1 MSTTR
6 PAGIFIWY
14 ELMTADSAAAIEF
27 YSHVVG
33 WTAAAMPSSGV
44 PYTLLSSGGVNA
56 GGVLQLSPEMCA
68 AGVPECWIGYIGVA
82 DVDAMVEKLKAAGG
96 VVHRA
101 PEDIPTVGRFAVVA
115 DPHGAAFQIMTP
127 ISKEPLPEIAPDA
140 PGHVGWR
147 ELHAGNAGEAWTFYS
162 ELFGWTKDMAVD
174 MGPMGVYQTFATGG
188 APVGGMMTKP
198 AHFPSA
204 FWAYYFTVPTLDA
217 AIERV
222 KARGGQLLNGPHEVP
237 GGSFIANC
245 MDPRGAMFSLVSR
258 SR

>member
-14 ELMTADSAAAIEF
+14 ELMTADSAASIEF

-33 WTAAAMPSSGV
+33 WTSAAMPSSGV
-44 PYTLLSSGGVNA
+44 PYTLLSYGGVNA

-68 AGVPECWIGYIGVA
+68 AGAPECWIGYIGVA

-96 VVHRA
+96 KVHRA

-127 ISKEPLPEIAPDA
+127 FSKETPPEIAPDA

-147 ELHAGNAGEAWTFYS
+147 ELHAGDGAAAWEFYS
-162 ELFGWTKDMAVD
+162 TLFGWTKDMAVD
-174 MGPMGVYQTFATGG
+174 MGPIGVYQTFATGG
-188 APVGGMMTKP
+188 APVGGMMTKMP
-198 AHFPSA
+198 QSPHP
-204 FWAYYFTVPTLDA
+204 FWTYYFTVPALGEA
-217 AIERV
+217 LERT
-222 KARGGQLLNGPHEVP
+222 KARGGQVIHGPQQVP

-245 MDPRGAMFSLVSR
+245 IDPRGAMFSLVSR
-258 SR
+258 NA